1 MIITNANVFMN
12 GRFTAADVRF
22 DADKIIETGT
32 DLISRYPEEE
42 ILDAQGNDL
51 YPGFIDCHNHGGWN
65 IEFMAF
71 DEDSDERYF
80 EQIKELSSLLPSVG
94 VTTVYPT
101 LSGTAYD
108 RIARSVKLLRQ
119 VRSQITGARIADFQ
133 FEGVYPSLKR
143 YMTPETVSPSK
154 QHSDFLVDHDY
165 SDVALFHVSPDL
177 PGSIEWID
185 YIVSQG
191 VFPVVGNT
199 EASYEDVIK
208 AADHGLNHADHM
220 FNGFEAMH
228 HRKEGAAL
236 AVMMDKRIKAQ
247 LTADG
252 YHVAPAWVRFLI
264 QCKGISNI
272 YGVTDMSGPSGLSE
286 GEHLLRDG
294 RRIVAKDGMLFDEN
308 GYILSGNVSMNKI
321 LKAAREKCRL
331 SKEEVALLYA
341 ENVAS
346 CLNISDRGKIE
357 AGRKSDL
364 VIMNDDYDVIRTII
378 GGKTVYTG
386 TKQ

>member
-22 DADKIIETGT
+22 DADIIIETGT
-32 DLISRYPEEE
+32 GLAKRYPDEE
-42 ILDAQGNDL
+42 ILDAEGHDL

-71 DEDSDERYF
+71 DDDSDESYF
-80 EQIKELSSLLPSVG
+80 EQIRKLSRLLPSVG

-108 RIARSVKLLRQ
+108 RIARSVRLLRKVRDQ
-119 VRSQITGARIADFQ
+119 VSGARIADFQ
-133 FEGVYPSLKR
+133 LEGVYPSLKR
-143 YMTPETVSPSK
+143 YMTPEAVAPAK
-154 QHSDFLVDHDY
+154 EHSDFLVDRDY

-185 YIVSQG
+185 YIVSHG

-236 AVMMDKRIKAQ
+236 AVMMDDRIKAQ

-264 QCKGISNI
+264 RCKGIGNI
-272 YGVTDMSGPSGLSE
+272 YGVTDMSGPSGLEE
-286 GEHLLRDG
+286 GEHVLRDG
-294 RRIVAKDGMLFDEN
+294 RRITARDGTLFEEK
-308 GYILSGNVSMNKI
+308 GYILSGNVSLNRI
-321 LKAAREKCRL
+321 LKAAREKCHL

-341 ENVAS
+341 ENVAE
-346 CLNISDRGKIE
+346 CLNIRDRGKIE

-364 VIMNDDYDVIRTII
+364 VIMNDDYDVIRTVI
-378 GGKTVYTG
+378 GGRTVYIG
-386 TKQ
+386 TTQ